1 MFYGEFEQAVDAQG
15 RLALPAP
22 HRPRLGKTLVVTR
35 GLDGCLL
42 VYPLSEWERLA
53 GAVGE
58 LPLTRSVARAF
69 TRLLLGSASD
79 QTIDGQGRFTLPPS
93 LRQWAGV
100 ETTAVVVGAG
110 DHLEIWSL
118 QAWQTQTAQLAHDNA
133 AIAESLSQLGFALG

>member
-15 RLALPAP
+15 RIALPTP
-22 HRPRLGKTLVVTR
+22 HRSRLGKTLVVTR

-42 VYPLSEWERLA
+42 VYTVSEWERLA
-53 GAVGE
+53 GSVGE

-79 QTIDGQGRFTLPPS
+79 QTVDGQGRLTLPPA

-100 ETTAVVVGAG
+100 ETTAIVVGAG
-110 DHLEIWSL
+110 DHLEIWSASGW
-118 QAWQTQTAQLAHDNA
+118 QAQTVQLAHDNA

>member
-1 MFYGEFEQAVDAQG
+1 MFYGEFELAVDGQG
-15 RLALPAP
+15 RVALPSAY
-22 HRPRLGKTLVVTR
+22 RPRLGKTLVVTR

-42 VYPLSEWERLA
+42 VYPLSEWERVA
-53 GAVGE
+53 HSVGA

-79 QTIDGQGRFTLPPS
+79 QSLDGQGRLTLPLA

-100 ETTAVVVGAG
+100 ETVAVVVGAG

-118 QAWQTQTAQLAHDNA
+118 RAWDEMTAQLAHDNA

>member
-15 RLALPAP
+15 RVLLPAP
-22 HRPRLGKTLVVTR
+22 YRARLGKTLVVTR

-42 VYPLSEWERLA
+42 VYTLSQWEQVA
-53 GAVGE
+53 SSVGQ

-79 QTIDGQGRFTLPPS
+79 QALDGQGRLTLPLA

-100 ETTAVVVGAG
+100 ETAAVVVGAG
-110 DHLEIWSL
+110 DHLEIWSA
-118 QAWQTQTAQLAHDNA
+118 QAWADQTTQLAHDNA

>member
-1 MFYGEFEQAVDAQG
+1 MFYGEFEQVVDAQG
-15 RLALPAP
+15 RVALPP
-22 HRPRLGKTLVVTR
+22 PYRPRLGKTLVVTR

-42 VYPLSEWERLA
+42 VYTLSQWEQVA
-53 GAVGE
+53 TSVGQ

-79 QTIDGQGRFTLPPS
+79 QALDGQGRLTLPPA

-100 ETTAVVVGAG
+100 DTTAVVVGAG
-110 DHLEIWSL
+110 DHLEIWSV
-118 QAWQTQTAQLAHDNA
+118 QAWGEQTAQLAHDNA